1 VLNALYLLT
10 FTRKLALK
18 ALTLSAAEVES
29 AEVQLPLG
37 FTQAQRMLR
46 YLAVHPNAST
56 AEVAANCAI
65 GNLSDVARKSN
76 RYLAIQNLFISC
88 RRPAR
93 RLANRFGEP
102 SRMFQWG
109 IYRIDE
115 LGADVEN

>member
-1 VLNALYLLT
+1 
-10 FTRKLALK
+10 LK

-37 FTQAQRMLR
+37 FTQASRMLR

-76 RYLAIQNLFISC
+76 KYLAVRNLFISC
-88 RRPAR
+88 RRPVR
-93 RLANRFGEP
+93 RLPNRFGEP
-102 SRMFQWG
+102 SRMFEWG
-109 IYRIDE
+109 IYRTDE
-115 LGADVEN
+115 LATDESER

>member
-1 VLNALYLLT
+1 MQPV
-10 FTRKLALK
+10 
-18 ALTLSAAEVES
+18 TLSPAEIES
-29 AEVQLPLG
+29 AEVTLPYG

-46 YLAVHPNAST
+46 YLSEHPDAST

-76 RYLAIQNLFISC
+76 KYLATRNLFISC
-88 RRPAR
+88 RRPAS

-109 IYRIDE
+109 LYRFDE
-115 LGADVEN
+115 QASDVEH